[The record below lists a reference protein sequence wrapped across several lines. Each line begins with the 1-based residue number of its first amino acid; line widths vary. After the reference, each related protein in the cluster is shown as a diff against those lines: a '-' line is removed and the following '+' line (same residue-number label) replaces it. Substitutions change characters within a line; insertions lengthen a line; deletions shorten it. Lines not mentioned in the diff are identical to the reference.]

1 MRKIHGADAGETEE
15 SLRTW
20 LSGAK
25 KVAIAG
31 VGSSLRRDDFVG
43 VQIVKNLQNKVSGN
57 VSLLEC
63 ETVPESFLEP
73 ISDFKPTHVLI
84 IDAAILNL
92 RPGASRLVKPEK
104 IAEVPVSTHILPLSL
119 FSEYLTEMMGAKVAL
134 LAIQP
139 KETSFGEGLTE
150 ELKKTARDLT
160 DLLIKILPKQKPYSS
175 REPNG
180 CKDGN
185 NPDNL

>member
-92 RPGASRLVKPEK
+92 KPGASRLVTPEE
-104 IAEVPVSTHILPLSL
+104 IAGVPVSTHILPLSL
-119 FSEYLTEMMGAKVAL
+119 FSEYLTEMTGAKVAL

-139 KETSFGEGLTE
+139 KETAFGEGLTE
-150 ELKKTARDLT
+150 ELEKTARDLT
-160 DLLIKILPKQKPYSS
+160 GLLIKVLPK
-175 REPNG
+175 
-180 CKDGN
+180 
-185 NPDNL
+185 

>member
-1 MRKIHGADAGETEE
+1 MRKIYEPDAGEAEE

-25 KVAIAG
+25 KVVIAG

-43 VQIVKNLQNKVSGN
+43 VQIVKNLRNKVSGD
-57 VSLLEC
+57 VCLLEC

-73 ISDFKPTHVLI
+73 IGNFKPTHVLI
-84 IDAAILNL
+84 IDAALLNL
-92 RPGASRLVKPEK
+92 KPGASRLVKPEE
-104 IAEVPVSTHILPLSL
+104 IAGVPVSIHMLPLSL
-119 FSEYLTEMMGAKVAL
+119 FSEYLTETTGAKVAL

-139 KETSFGEGLTE
+139 KETAFGEGLTE

-160 DLLIKILPKQKPYSS
+160 SLLIKILPK
-175 REPNG
+175 
-180 CKDGN
+180 
-185 NPDNL
+185 

>member
-1 MRKIHGADAGETEE
+1 MGKIHGTDIEELEE
-15 SLRTW
+15 SLRAW

-25 KVAIAG
+25 KVVIAG

-43 VQIVKNLQNKVSGN
+43 VQIVKNLRNKVSGN

-92 RPGASRLVKPEK
+92 RPGASKLIKPEE

-119 FSEYLTEMMGAKVAL
+119 FSEYLTEMTGAKVAL

-150 ELKKTARDLT
+150 ELRETARNLT
-160 DLLIKILPKQKPYSS
+160 GLLIKILP
-175 REPNG
+175 REEP
-180 CKDGN
+180 
-185 NPDNL
+185 L